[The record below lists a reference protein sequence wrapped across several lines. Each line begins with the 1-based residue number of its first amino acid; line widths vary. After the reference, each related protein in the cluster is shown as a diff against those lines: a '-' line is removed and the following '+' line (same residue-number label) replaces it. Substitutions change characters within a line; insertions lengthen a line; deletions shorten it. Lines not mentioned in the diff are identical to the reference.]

1 VTSLQ
6 IKEILLQ
13 ILLFFHQVA
22 TVNINLFQTF
32 IWFCSY
38 YINNFAFKLHA
49 VICTFKPLIHTMLH
63 IVTVRQMAIFF
74 KVALYTVISR
84 YHVSRRH
91 SRQRTFRQEVG
102 SFPSVAVLAVHGIL
116 AEMAAQMVWAKAVSV
131 ALAKSAMLTASA
143 NSAIEMVSFQREKAL
158 LVALMVI
165 VVSGMERAANRRGGK
180 VSVSPPRPR
189 PSIVQPH
196 ISA

>member
-1 VTSLQ
+1 
-6 IKEILLQ
+6 
-13 ILLFFHQVA
+13 
-22 TVNINLFQTF
+22 
-32 IWFCSY
+32 
-38 YINNFAFKLHA
+38 
-49 VICTFKPLIHTMLH
+49 M
-63 IVTVRQMAIFF
+63 
-74 KVALYTVISR
+74 
-84 YHVSRRH
+84 
-91 SRQRTFRQEVG
+91 
-102 SFPSVAVLAVHGIL
+102 AVLAVHGIL